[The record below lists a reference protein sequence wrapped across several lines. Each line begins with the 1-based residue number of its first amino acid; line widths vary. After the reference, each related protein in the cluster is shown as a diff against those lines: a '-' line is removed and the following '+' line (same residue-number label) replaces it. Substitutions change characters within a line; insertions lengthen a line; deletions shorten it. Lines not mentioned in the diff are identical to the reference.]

1 MAGSEAPAAATAG
14 AAASQRPQQQQ
25 QPPALGRIGDAS
37 QLVEAALQA
46 RVAASQDQ
54 RFATTKTLFFA
65 LSSLCGVLRL
75 ELRMKHLGQG
85 KSDSE
90 LRADC
95 EACNTTLQG
104 VLSNKKLEVTAPFCR
119 SVAECLSQVFELCES
134 LNAVGAVLDL
144 HKLLDNRKALP
155 ESRMAVLE
163 ALGEVSKAAG
173 LRVVSVLPESVAA
186 AAKQLKQPEALVRA
200 KAVFA
205 VRALVEGAGGVGSSV
220 HGEVLKAAVKATA
233 DRCPEVR
240 VEAFKLCLSLAEA
253 APNLAASSSP
263 VPLETLV
270 ALCVRGLD
278 DESPAA
284 RLAAAAATGAA
295 LSAGVEGSAAENER
309 LGVIAARDQDHDDD
323 DEGGGG
329 GGGSGGGGGKTFAN
343 KLKEMGVEMKVGMA
357 KLNDKKKMPVLG
369 DSLTPDKVVQFLS
382 ELFGRATAAVGQSQS
397 QSREYMAGVAEAF
410 VCLWRRPYMLQRVNS
425 TTAPRLVGAVLDLLD
440 TDRLPQGAG
449 ETGVVRTA
457 VEYIVREGISA
468 PLPELSQQL
477 VAREMLQILSEVAG
491 SAPPA
496 SGFPP
501 LYNEHQIQARQE
513 ECC

>member
-25 QPPALGRIGDAS
+25 PPALGKIGDAS

-95 EACNTTLQG
+95 EGCNTTLQG

-233 DRCPEVR
+233 DRC
-240 VEAFKLCLSLAEA
+240 
-253 APNLAASSSP
+253 SSHS
-263 VPLETLV
+263 
-270 ALCVRGLD
+270 
-278 DESPAA
+278 
-284 RLAAAAATGAA
+284 
-295 LSAGVEGSAAENER
+295 
-309 LGVIAARDQDHDDD
+309 
-323 DEGGGG
+323 
-329 GGGSGGGGGKTFAN
+329 
-343 KLKEMGVEMKVGMA
+343 
-357 KLNDKKKMPVLG
+357 
-369 DSLTPDKVVQFLS
+369 
-382 ELFGRATAAVGQSQS
+382 
-397 QSREYMAGVAEAF
+397 
-410 VCLWRRPYMLQRVNS
+410 
-425 TTAPRLVGAVLDLLD
+425 
-440 TDRLPQGAG
+440 
-449 ETGVVRTA
+449 
-457 VEYIVREGISA
+457 
-468 PLPELSQQL
+468 
-477 VAREMLQILSEVAG
+477 
-491 SAPPA
+491 
-496 SGFPP
+496 
-501 LYNEHQIQARQE
+501 
-513 ECC
+513 